1 MDPLDRY
8 NESVNRQLAVGAF
21 LTLAV
26 GLALVAGVSCA
37 GSEQS
42 RVERAR
48 FVIQAAQGAC
58 SEYMRG
64 EIPRFDEA
72 EELCPLLVGPPAA
85 PHPAESDDAP
95 VSGDS
100 GPDGGPGQGV
110 RSAGDGGT

>member
-1 MDPLDRY
+1 MDPLDDY
-8 NESVNRQLAVGAF
+8 NASVNRRLSIAAF
-21 LTLAV
+21 LTVALGIGAV
-26 GLALVAGVSCA
+26 ALVACA
-37 GSEQS
+37 GSES

-85 PHPAESDDAP
+85 PHPAESDDGP

-100 GPDGGPGQGV
+100 GPAPDGGPGQGERRV
-110 RSAGDGGT
+110 P